1 MDRDSYLD
9 GVRSAWLGERFG
21 EVFFS
26 GLAERTDDASMQSKW
41 RTLAQLEHVTG
52 LRMAALLEANGEA
65 AVTDEVIEV
74 GEEILSQYAE
84 ASHGDAMM
92 HMKEVVE
99 KAIVHFDQLLAVAP
113 EVDVPAVQFL
123 VQHEQALLS
132 FVEREIAGDATR
144 SLDDVQTLLDQAS

>member
-1 MDRDSYLD
+1 
-9 GVRSAWLGERFG
+9 
-21 EVFFS
+21 
-26 GLAERTDDASMQSKW
+26 
-41 RTLAQLEHVTG
+41 
-52 LRMAALLEANGEA
+52 MAALLEANGEA